1 MKSQL
6 GPSKYQ
12 TTPGYYCESMDLAER
27 KVSRK
32 KALPNPYQ
40 AIRDKIIE
48 EKIAESQLMIVDLQR
63 DGSGTRS

>member
-1 MKSQL
+1 
-6 GPSKYQ
+6 
-12 TTPGYYCESMDLAER
+12 
-27 KVSRK
+27 VSRK